1 MRKTLFFTI
10 CVISLLAA
18 LCSCTRE
25 RLAPAR
31 KQCGSISLS
40 MSSYGISITDT
51 KAAVDVDFRKVE
63 FTISGTDIDGQT
75 YENDPVNFELGYA
88 IFPVGRYTLTAFY
101 QPDGEDGVSF
111 AGVSSEFDV
120 IAAGSTTVAIDLKV
134 TNSSVTVVFDDSL
147 VPFYGDNVIVYFT
160 EPRLADTTGGQTQ
173 FFFAPGSSVSY
184 KVSAQALPNSGAT
197 SFDSEIKTI
206 VVPAQ
211 TNHTLTISAGPG
223 GELILGGSHESKADV
238 WDEEF
243 S

>member
-1 MRKTLFFTI
+1 MRKVLQITI
-10 CVISLLAA
+10 CAVSLIAA
-18 LCSCTRE
+18 LCSCSRE

-40 MSSYGISITDT
+40 MSSYGVNVTDT
-51 KAAVDVDFRKVE
+51 KAPVDVDFRKVE
-63 FTISGTDIDGQT
+63 FTISGTDVDGQT
-75 YENDPVNFELGYA
+75 YDNDPISFELGYA

-101 QPDGEDGVSF
+101 QPDGEDGASF

-134 TNSSVTVVFDDSL
+134 TNSSVTVYFDDSL
-147 VPFYGDNVIVYFT
+147 LPFYGNNVVVSFL
-160 EPRLADTTGGQTQ
+160 EPRTADTAGGKYE

-184 KVSAQALPNSGAT
+184 KVSAKALPNSGAT
-197 SFDSEIKTI
+197 SFESDIKTI
-206 VVPAQ
+206 VVPAH

-223 GELILGGSHESKADV
+223 GELIFGDSYTSQSDV